1 MLSFANM
8 LHLLPYKFAC
18 LRRRR
23 FAFARILP
31 SPFDCLLFWH
41 HKALRAK
48 ERKAGNF
55 RRILDYLAKR
65 HTLSL
70 FDVGLARGLNTLPQR
85 LRQFLLDQP
94 ETTDDLHVVSVTL
107 KDGRVFDDVAISQ
120 CSLVAAVRGYSHV
133 PFDAKDVTELR
144 VTHRRWGFGQQKKP
158 S

>member
-1 MLSFANM
+1 
-8 LHLLPYKFAC
+8 
-18 LRRRR
+18 
-23 FAFARILP
+23 
-31 SPFDCLLFWH
+31 
-41 HKALRAK
+41 
-48 ERKAGNF
+48 
-55 RRILDYLAKR
+55 
-65 HTLSL
+65 L
-70 FDVGLARGLNTLPQR
+70 FDVGLARDLNTLPQR
-85 LRQFLLDQP
+85 LKQFLLDQP

>member
-1 MLSFANM
+1 MVV
-8 LHLLPYKFAC
+8 
-18 LRRRR
+18 R
-23 FAFARILP
+23 
-31 SPFDCLLFWH
+31 
-41 HKALRAK
+41 
-48 ERKAGNF
+48 GVF
-55 RRILDYLAKR
+55 RRKPSGLKIEKTRNLRPILDYLAKR

-70 FDVGLARGLNTLPQR
+70 FDVGLARALNTLPQR

-120 CSLVAAVRGYSHV
+120 CSLVAAVRGYLHV